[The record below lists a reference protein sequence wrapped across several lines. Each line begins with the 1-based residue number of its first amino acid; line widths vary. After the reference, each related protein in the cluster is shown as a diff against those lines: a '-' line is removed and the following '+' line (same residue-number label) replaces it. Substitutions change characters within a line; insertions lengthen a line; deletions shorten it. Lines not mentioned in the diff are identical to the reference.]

1 MWGHFLCII
10 LQVFMGNKN
19 IGDLLNITFIID
31 RCHHSLA
38 VVTPVKYEGESKDL
52 WGNYAKKH
60 TS

>member
-1 MWGHFLCII
+1 MNIKH
-10 LQVFMGNKN
+10 

-31 RCHHSLA
+31 RCRHSLA